1 MKAQILLVITLMIS
15 LLFFNPFLVAAQVIG
30 THEESDN
37 SAPLIINVSN
47 SPKYPLNR
55 DKVLITATVVDDDS
69 GVKNVWLSYYSI
81 INFAWYGQNWGWGEY
96 EWEYFSFRQET
107 RTQNVLMMAK
117 GNNTYEAEIKE
128 LPYMTKVIYQ
138 VYAVDNNG
146 NLAVSDVHVYYVVRG
161 GPSIIM
167 EQVGGILSW
176 AAYLSVA
183 LILVIRSRKE

>member
-1 MKAQILLVITLMIS
+1 MKAQILLVIILMIS
-15 LLFFNPFLVAAQVIG
+15 LFFNPFLVVAQVA
-30 THEESDN
+30 DN
-37 SAPLIINVSN
+37 SAPLIINVSH

-55 DKVLITATVVDDDS
+55 DKVLITATVIDDS
-69 GVKNVWLSYYSI
+69 EIKNVWLSYYSI

-128 LPYMTKVIYQ
+128 LPYMTEVIYQ

-183 LILVIRSRKE
+183 LILVMRSRKE